1 MWIYLA
7 DYVKKIRTSNGDKQ
21 IDYEALANLPTIPS
35 VDTSL
40 TNEGAAA
47 DSKATGD
54 AISLVNARVDNLT
67 SLPEGSTTG
76 DAELQ
81 DIRVGVDGPV
91 YENAGTAVRAQVSQL
106 SEETS
111 ELTGDLGEI
120 NNTIFKNEETYQ
132 TIPSSQIIN
141 GYWMSGTEKVNGG
154 DTKIFIEPSTRDK
167 KIAMLPVKKGEKYK
181 VSGDS

>member
-1 MWIYLA
+1 MWIYLS
-7 DYVKKIRTSNGDKQ
+7 DYIKKIRTSNGDKQ

-54 AISLVNARVDNLT
+54 AINLVNARVDNLT

-81 DIRVGVDGPV
+81 DIRVGVDGTV
-91 YENAGTAVRAQVSQL
+91 YDSAGEAVRQQVSQL
-106 SEETS
+106 S
-111 ELTGDLGEI
+111 
-120 NNTIFKNEETYQ
+120 
-132 TIPSSQIIN
+132 
-141 GYWMSGTEKVNGG
+141 
-154 DTKIFIEPSTRDK
+154 R
-167 KIAMLPVKKGEKYK
+167 
-181 VSGDS
+181 

>member
-1 MWIYLA
+1 MS
-7 DYVKKIRTSNGDKQ
+7 DYIKKIRTSNGDKQ

-54 AISLVNARVDNLT
+54 AINLVNARVDNLT

-81 DIRVGVDGPV
+81 DIRVGVDGTV
-91 YENAGTAVRAQVSQL
+91 YDSAGEAVRQQVSQL
-106 SEETS
+106 S
-111 ELTGDLGEI
+111 
-120 NNTIFKNEETYQ
+120 
-132 TIPSSQIIN
+132 
-141 GYWMSGTEKVNGG
+141 
-154 DTKIFIEPSTRDK
+154 R
-167 KIAMLPVKKGEKYK
+167 
-181 VSGDS
+181 

>member
-1 MWIYLA
+1 MA

-76 DAELQ
+76 DAELA
-81 DIRVGVDGPV
+81 DIRVGVDGTV
-91 YENAGTAVRAQVSQL
+91 YENAGTAVRAQVSSL
-106 SEETS
+106 S
-111 ELTGDLGEI
+111 
-120 NNTIFKNEETYQ
+120 
-132 TIPSSQIIN
+132 
-141 GYWMSGTEKVNGG
+141 
-154 DTKIFIEPSTRDK
+154 R
-167 KIAMLPVKKGEKYK
+167 
-181 VSGDS
+181 